1 MPSAG
6 AQQSPLSTV
15 SPRTQDAEKEV
26 VELSRFIVTE
36 DSTETYEANNTSGVT
51 GTNRE
56 IRKLPMTM
64 NVATAALLKEVNA
77 RNFLDVIEMMPNVS
91 PTTPDTNNGGNAS
104 QDTYRLRG
112 MTSKEERR
120 RNGVLSLA
128 IPDTFSTD
136 RIEFLRGAQSLLYG
150 QGISTGAVN
159 VVTKRAA
166 FGKSQNELSVQ
177 FDDLG
182 SNRFTLDGSYG
193 LKNLAVRVAAVNAKK
208 LFWQDQLLDNT
219 RGVYAELA
227 YRLNANLVARV
238 NHEYTEGHATL
249 RGGAL
254 TISDNSLKDPRNN
267 RQLDQVLYENGN
279 VSDIFLGGK
288 IASWTNYRS
297 VSSVTSGRDSRSN
310 VTNLSLEG
318 TFGRNLSALLSYS
331 YEHDTLFGES
341 NGSGLL
347 LSPNDSRAVN
357 GKWSYTVDPNA
368 SLIRWYLETLRGNM
382 IYHHTI
388 GNFLKADL
396 VLGFENRFKYQMIN
410 RKRLYAVDA
419 SGAPVAGGGL
429 FGRVQ
434 LAPYVIPVSNALSTR
449 IREVPDYKWM
459 DTHAYN
465 VVTPTALNP
474 RGLGGVGTPIDRP
487 ERQKAVNLS
496 WLGTWFDGR
505 LETMA
510 GLRRDHILLRDKVLN
525 STDNDS
531 AKTSGLVGGVFNVT
545 RNIGV
550 YVNAAR
556 SFSAVPATRL
566 QVYDNSSSEWP
577 VASGKSMEAG
587 LKFDVLKDRIS
598 GALSFYDNKNHGELV
613 GANTGQLD
621 LFNPA
626 GINGRYTGIGS
637 ATGMY
642 VESKG
647 AELTVTLKPAKGWR
661 MIFAVGTNDAKT
673 TEPSRA
679 AILYNDQF
687 NTIGT
692 TVAVKSA
699 NGDLNPLLV
708 PSVRTDPN
716 STRIP
721 LTIAMMLDSSS
732 PYFAQMDPSSGRIIN
747 ANSLFLTTNGV
758 RTGVSGLPVSQHQL
772 GFQAPGNGIA
782 TVIQPGDSLAPVV
795 GKSAMFNTSYMFS
808 SGPLNGVSVGGLLT
822 WRGDYRVGYAVINGT
837 RQLYYAPEQVR
848 ADLRF
853 GYKWILKSNRSI
865 SFQLSVSNLMDKQ
878 TLLPALNATNGTVTS
893 VSIVEAPRAYVLSA
907 NMRF

>member
-1 MPSAG
+1 M
-6 AQQSPLSTV
+6 
-15 SPRTQDAEKEV
+15 
-26 VELSRFIVTE
+26 
-36 DSTETYEANNTSGVT
+36 
-51 GTNRE
+51 
-56 IRKLPMTM
+56 
-64 NVATAALLKEVNA
+64 
-77 RNFLDVIEMMPNVS
+77 
-91 PTTPDTNNGGNAS
+91 
-104 QDTYRLRG
+104 
-112 MTSKEERR
+112 
-120 RNGVLSLA
+120 
-128 IPDTFSTD
+128 
-136 RIEFLRGAQSLLYG
+136 
-150 QGISTGAVN
+150 
-159 VVTKRAA
+159 
-166 FGKSQNELSVQ
+166 
-177 FDDLG
+177 
-182 SNRFTLDGSYG
+182 
-193 LKNLAVRVAAVNAKK
+193 
-208 LFWQDQLLDNT
+208 
-219 RGVYAELA
+219 
-227 YRLNANLVARV
+227 
-238 NHEYTEGHATL
+238 
-249 RGGAL
+249 
-254 TISDNSLKDPRNN
+254 
-267 RQLDQVLYENGN
+267 
-279 VSDIFLGGK
+279 
-288 IASWTNYRS
+288 
-297 VSSVTSGRDSRSN
+297 
-310 VTNLSLEG
+310 TNLSLEG

-331 YEHDTLFGES
+331 YEHDRYFLES
-341 NGSGLL
+341 NGTNAL

-357 GKWSYTVDPNA
+357 RQWSYTVDPNGA
-368 SLIRWYLETLRGNM
+368 SLIRWYLETLRVNM

-388 GNFLKADL
+388 GDFLKGDL

-410 RKRLYAVDA
+410 RQRLYAVNA
-419 SGAPVAGGGL
+419 SGAPVAGVGL

-449 IREVPDYKWM
+449 IREVPGYKYM

-496 WLGTWFDGR
+496 WLGAWFNGR
-505 LETMA
+505 LDTMA
-510 GLRRDHILLRDKVLN
+510 GMRRDHILLRDNVLN

-531 AKTSGLVGGVFNVT
+531 AKTSGLVGGVFSVT

-566 QVYDNSSSEWP
+566 QVYDNSSSEGP

-587 LKFDVLKDRIS
+587 LKFDVLEDRIS
-598 GALSFYDNKNHGELV
+598 GSVALYNNRNHGELV
-613 GANTGQLD
+613 GANTGRLD

-642 VESKG
+642 LESRG

-661 MIFAVGTNDAKT
+661 MIFAAGTNDANT

-716 STRIP
+716 SARIP
-721 LTIAMMLDSSS
+721 LTNAMMSDPSS
-732 PYFAQMDPSSGRIIN
+732 PYFAQLDPASGRIIN

-758 RTGVSGLPVSQHQL
+758 ATGVSGLPVSRHQL
-772 GFQAPGNGIA
+772 GFQAPGSGIA

-795 GKSAMFNTSYMFS
+795 GKSAMFNTSYTFS
-808 SGPLNGVSVGGLLT
+808 SGPLNGVSVGGLLS
-822 WRGDYRVGYAVINGT
+822 WRGGDYRFGYAVINGT

-853 GYKWILKSNRSI
+853 GYNWILKSNRSI
-865 SFQLSVSNLMDKQ
+865 SFQLNVTNLTDKQ
-878 TLLPALNATNGTVTS
+878 TLLPGRNVTNGTVTS
-893 VSIVEAPRAYVLSA
+893 VSIVEAPRAYVLTASL
-907 NMRF
+907 RL